1 MFSVSGGSRMS
12 KKQRYKRRQQGRRK
26 QKTISN
32 SLFILMAGGALLLV
46 AGILFGLQRVG
57 SSEED
62 GTPVLAVDQQTIDY
76 GDVKLDTNLT
86 FEIKVTNTGDGTLRF
101 KEEPYIQVL
110 EGC

>member
-1 MFSVSGGSRMS
+1 MS
-12 KKQRYKRRQQGRRK
+12 KKFKNSKRRSQ
-26 QKTISN
+26 QKTVST
-32 SLFILMAGGALLLV
+32 SLFILMFGGALLLA

-57 SSEED
+57 GGDED
-62 GTPVLAVDQQTIDY
+62 GTPTLAVDQQIIDY
-76 GDVKLDTNLT
+76 GDVKLNTNLT